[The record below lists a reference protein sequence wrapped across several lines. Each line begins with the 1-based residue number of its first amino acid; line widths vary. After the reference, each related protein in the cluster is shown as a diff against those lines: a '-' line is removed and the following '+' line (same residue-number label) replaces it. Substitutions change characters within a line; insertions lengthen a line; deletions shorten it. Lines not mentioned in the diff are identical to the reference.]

1 MSMLRKRLYKA
12 LIIPILFTT
21 ALAFAQETPLKVRD
35 TSILKPP
42 PGHKIAIIEFMD
54 LECPVCRH
62 DNPVIK
68 DAVAKYHVPW
78 IHYSFPLPQH
88 NWSFQ
93 AAIYA
98 HWLGSK
104 GKGLANEYRNY
115 IYANQ
120 PQIETKQDLRTWTQ
134 KFAKLHGIAMPFVV
148 DPQGKF
154 AAQVKADRSLGD
166 RMGVHYTPT
175 VWIVTNDYSQGKN
188 YVQVTN
194 FNDMFAMMDQAEAQ
208 VAHEK
213 PAAEHK

>member
-1 MSMLRKRLYKA
+1 MYMLRQRLHKA
-12 LIIPILFTT
+12 LIIPVLLVT
-21 ALAFAQETPLKVRD
+21 ALAFAQETPLQVRD

-54 LECPVCRH
+54 LECPVCRL
-62 DNPVIK
+62 DNPIIK
-68 DAVAKYHVPW
+68 AAAAKYHVPW

-98 HWLGSK
+98 HWIASK
-104 GKGLANEYRNY
+104 GKGFGNEYRNF
-115 IYANQ
+115 IYENQ
-120 PQIETKQDLRTWTQ
+120 TQIETKSDLRNWTA
-134 KFAKLHGIAMPFVV
+134 KFAKMKGIAMPFIV

-154 AAQVKADRSLGD
+154 EAQVKADQALGN

-175 VWIVTNDYSQGKN
+175 CWIVTNDYNHGKN

-194 FNDMFAMMDQAEAQ
+194 FNNMFQMMDAAEAR
-208 VAHEK
+208 VANEK
-213 PAAEHK
+213 PASDHK